1 MYSESSSISLTIERN
16 GVIYVEIPSDTKDK
30 DVAHFGKA
38 FGKSLNLEHI
48 PFTAQLMKKVL
59 GDNVDRRPNWRR
71 ALEAFKNAGT
81 VYKTK
86 HNKLPMMLKWMLII
100 ENTLQYLSAV
110 KEASQ
115 EECSLVVPG
124 HRQKNCTIWLVVEL
138 KTVADDFLNGV
149 INSQS

>member
-1 MYSESSSISLTIERN
+1 MLTRIASREV
-16 GVIYVEIPSDTKDK
+16 GQDKDKDK

-86 HNKLPMMLKWMLII
+86 HNKLPVIVYDNISGLI
-100 ENTLQYLSAV
+100 NTNPKYLSAV